1 MLELRAATAEP
12 WPKAVLDGFP
22 FDDEA
27 RIGSEHST
35 SAALH

>member
-12 WPKAVLDGFP
+12 WLKVVPDGFP
-22 FDDEA
+22 LDDEA
-27 RIGSEHST
+27 RIGPGLPT